1 MPDRAYLVD
10 SSMYIFRAWHSL
22 DESIVDAQGNP
33 ANAVYGFTDFVYRF
47 LGDVQPQ
54 HVAFAF
60 DKSLTSCFR
69 NELYPPYKANRPP
82 APPELLLQFHY
93 CREFIDAL
101 GIVEL
106 GSQMYEADDIIGTLV
121 VRARNNGQAS
131 VILTGDK
138 DLAQLLEAEDDVL
151 WDYAKNRRL
160 DCKGVE
166 QRFGVRPE
174 QIADLLAI
182 AGDQADNIPG
192 VPGLG
197 NKTAIELLLR
207 FRDIEELLEKKD
219 VIEFLKIRG
228 AERTQRLVQ
237 AHEDDIR
244 LFRKITEIKVDADLP
259 HMELRPRG
267 PDHLALDDLFDRL
280 GFSQFRRE
288 RWVVL
293 AEGLAASVN

>member
-10 SSMYIFRAWHSL
+10 SSMYIFRAWFSL
-22 DESIVDAQGNP
+22 DESIVDAENNP
-33 ANAVYGFTDFVYRF
+33 ANAVYGFTDFVYKF
-47 LGDVQPQ
+47 LSDIQPK

-60 DKSLTSCFR
+60 DKSLTTCFR

-82 APPELLLQFHY
+82 APEDLLVQFQY

-106 GSQMYEADDIIGTLV
+106 GSKMYEADDIIGTLSA
-121 VRARNNGQAS
+121 RARDAGLAS

-138 DLAQLLEAEDDVL
+138 DMAQLLQADGDVL

-166 QRFGVRPE
+166 EHFGVRPD
-174 QIADLLAI
+174 QIADFLAI

-192 VPGLG
+192 IPGVG
-197 NKTAIELLLR
+197 EKTAVELLLR
-207 FRDIEELLEKKD
+207 FENIEELLEKQD
-219 VIEFLKIRG
+219 IIEFLKIRG
-228 AERTQRLVQ
+228 AERTQRLIQ
-237 AHEDDIR
+237 KHQDDLR
-244 LFRKITEIKVDADLP
+244 LFRKLTQIQLDADLP

-267 PDHLALDDLFDRL
+267 PDHLALEDLFDRL
-280 GFSQFRRE
+280 GFSQYRRE
-288 RWVVL
+288 RWVTL
-293 AEGLAASVN
+293 AEGLSG

>member
-1 MPDRAYLVD
+1 
-10 SSMYIFRAWHSL
+10 MYIFRAWHSL
-22 DESIVDAQGNP
+22 DESIVDAEGHP

-47 LGDVQPQ
+47 LSDVQPQ

-82 APPELLLQFHY
+82 APQELLVQFRY

-106 GSQMYEADDIIGTLV
+106 GSQMYEADDIIGTLA
-121 VRARNNGQAS
+121 VRARNNGLAA

-138 DLAQLLEAEDDVL
+138 DMAQLLKLERDVL

-160 DCKGVE
+160 DCQGVE
-166 QRFGVRPE
+166 QHFGVRPE

-182 AGDQADNIPG
+182 AGDQSDNIPG

-197 NKTAIELLLR
+197 NKTAVELLLR
-207 FRDIEELLEKKD
+207 FRDVEELLEKKD

-244 LFRKITEIKVDADLP
+244 LFRKITEIKVDVDLP

-267 PDHLALDDLFDRL
+267 PDHLALEDLFERL

-293 AEGLAASVN
+293 AEGLAESVN

>member
-1 MPDRAYLVD
+1 MD

-22 DESIVDAQGNP
+22 DESIVDAEGHP

-47 LGDVQPQ
+47 LSDVQPQ

-82 APPELLLQFHY
+82 APQELLVQFRY

-106 GSQMYEADDIIGTLV
+106 GSQMYEADDIIGTLA
-121 VRARNNGQAS
+121 VRARNNGLAA

-138 DLAQLLEAEDDVL
+138 DMAQLLKLERDVL

-160 DCKGVE
+160 DCQGVE
-166 QRFGVRPE
+166 QHFGVRPE

-182 AGDQADNIPG
+182 AGDQSDNIPG

-197 NKTAIELLLR
+197 NKTAVELLLR
-207 FRDIEELLEKKD
+207 FRDVEELLEKKD

-244 LFRKITEIKVDADLP
+244 LFRKITEIKVDVDLP

-267 PDHLALDDLFDRL
+267 PDHLALEDLFERL

-293 AEGLAASVN
+293 AEGLAESVN